1 MKREHSSP
9 LKGEVA
15 SRSDDGGVSVQPYKP
30 QFISALI
37 TKKLIPTMP
46 SLLHVLNLRV
56 QVGAFPNNRKLPLK
70 GGTFLKEGVSGS
82 LG

>member
-1 MKREHSSP
+1 
-9 LKGEVA
+9 
-15 SRSDDGGVSVQPYKP
+15 
-30 QFISALI
+30 
-37 TKKLIPTMP
+37 MP
-46 SLLHVLNLRV
+46 SSLHVLNLHV